1 MRLRGRGLLWAAT
14 CAALLVA
21 AVPLLVTLMTGLRDV
36 RFRGDI
42 GAGSGVVIILMLVY
56 VVWLPATAVGLVWVL
71 DRLGY
76 NYTVTE
82 RRRRPGRRERRR
94 LGVGL
99 RFLGRR
105 PTLGQGAAAQRG
117 GAAAAGEPAGDE
129 ARPRGDAPRRLG
141 RG

>member
-1 MRLRGRGLLWAAT
+1 MRLRGRGLPWVAT

-42 GAGSGVVIILMLVY
+42 GAGSGVIIILMLLY

-105 PTLGQGAAAQRG
+105 PTLGQGAARRG

-129 ARPRGDAPRRLG
+129 ARPRGDAPRRPG